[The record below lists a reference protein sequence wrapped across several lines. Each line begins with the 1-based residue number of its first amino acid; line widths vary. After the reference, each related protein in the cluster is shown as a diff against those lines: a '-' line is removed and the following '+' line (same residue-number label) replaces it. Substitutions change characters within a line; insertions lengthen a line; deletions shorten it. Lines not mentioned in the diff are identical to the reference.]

1 MDWPTD
7 ILRSGKSLS
16 LLLETGFFAVDV
28 YTCLRTTAKPQRHES
43 SPKGLKKLLRRIN
56 TTSFIIENSNTIRLF
71 YANCS
76 QQYADWIDILERSE
90 PRPPR
95 NVTAKQEK
103 LDRFLS
109 RWSLCSVYIL
119 EIWRLAGSRW
129 LGTCYMLGAW
139 FGPSKG
145 WKMEAKHRATRLG
158 AELAVLR
165 IDYSSISLGPLYS
178 SWLAI
183 IQNFEVIHWLI
194 DAYVVC
200 STLWSLT
207 GKTSIT
213 RPTQDNLTS
222 IETRQGTVNSAALGI
237 AWSHVT

>member
-1 MDWPTD
+1 M
-7 ILRSGKSLS
+7 
-16 LLLETGFFAVDV
+16 
-28 YTCLRTTAKPQRHES
+28 
-43 SPKGLKKLLRRIN
+43 
-56 TTSFIIENSNTIRLF
+56 ENSNTIRLF
-71 YANCS
+71 YANSS
-76 QQYADWIDILERSE
+76 QQYADWIDILEQSE

-129 LGTCYMLGAW
+129 LGTCYMLGVW

-165 IDYSSISLGPLYS
+165 IDYSSIPLGPLYS

-207 GKTSIT
+207 DRNAAKYSKQCRIGYSVVTCHLVL
-213 RPTQDNLTS
+213 RHQRNPTPNVDVIVAIKGVHSKLLSPSTPTYVKLS
-222 IETRQGTVNSAALGI
+222 RGCE
-237 AWSHVT
+237 

>member
-1 MDWPTD
+1 MPTAHSNMPTES
-7 ILRSGKSLS
+7 ISWKNRS
-16 LLLETGFFAVDV
+16 
-28 YTCLRTTAKPQRHES
+28 
-43 SPKGLKKLLRRIN
+43 
-56 TTSFIIENSNTIRLF
+56 
-71 YANCS
+71 
-76 QQYADWIDILERSE
+76 
-90 PRPPR
+90 R

-109 RWSLCSVYIL
+109 RWSLCPVYIL
-119 EIWRLAGSRW
+119 EIWRLGGSRW
-129 LGTCYMLGAW
+129 LGTFYMLGAW
-139 FGPSKG
+139 SGPSKG

-165 IDYSSISLGPLYS
+165 IDYSSIPLGPLYS
-178 SWLAI
+178 SWSAI

-213 RPTQDNLTS
+213 RPTQRGKVRIQYSKQCRIGYSVVTCHL
-222 IETRQGTVNSAALGI
+222 VL
-237 AWSHVT
+237 SHRL